1 MKHIRQLS
9 LDGLRGIAAL
19 SVVIYHYFFR
29 IDEIYNTGSNVMD
42 WTYFGHFGVHL
53 FFMISGFVI
62 FMSISK
68 ETKPINFIIS
78 RFSRLYPAYFFAV
91 IITFTVVYIFGLQGR
106 EVKIFDAL
114 LNLLMFQEFLGI
126 PHVDGVY
133 WTLTVEITF
142 YFWCLVLI
150 LFKKIDLLTF
160 ALFSFLFLFFTAEIL
175 PENIY
180 KIIGKLF
187 FINYVS
193 FFLLGV
199 VTYKLKS
206 ECLRYRNVLQIL
218 LIFTMLFINS
228 ENENFIVYCF
238 IYILFLLGVYD
249 VLKFLKFK
257 IFIFMGE
264 ISYSLYLVHQNIG
277 YVIITKMMNAD
288 ISKLAAALVAFIVSL
303 FLAKLMYTYIELKL
317 SKYIKLYLNNKLK
330 EVRI

>member
-1 MKHIRQLS
+1 MKHLRQLS
-9 LDGLRGIAAL
+9 LDGLRGIAAF
-19 SVVIYHYFFR
+19 SVVIYHYFYR
-29 IDEIYNTGSNVMD
+29 IDEIYGIGSNEMD
-42 WTYFGHFGVHL
+42 WTYFGKFGVHL

-91 IITFTVVYIFGLQGR
+91 IITFTIVYIFGLQGR

-142 YFWCLVLI
+142 YFWCLILI
-150 LFKKIDLLTF
+150 LLKKTELLTLM
-160 ALFSFLFLFFTAEIL
+160 LFSFLFLSFTSEVL

-187 FINYVS
+187 LINYIS
-193 FFLLGV
+193 FFLLGI
-199 VTYKLKS
+199 VTYKLKK
-206 ECLRYRNVLQIL
+206 ENLNCRNIFPIF
-218 LIFTMLFINS
+218 LIFIMLFINNK
-228 ENENFIVYCF
+228 NEDFIVYSV
-238 IYILFLLGVYD
+238 IYIFFLLGVYD
-249 VLKFLKFK
+249 AIKFLKLK
-257 IFIFMGE
+257 IFIFFGE

-277 YVIITKMMNAD
+277 YVIITKMMNAEFP
-288 ISKLAAALVAFIVSL
+288 KLVAALVALITSI
-303 FLAKLMYTYIELKL
+303 FLAKLIYIYIEVKL
-317 SKYIKLYLNNKLK
+317 GKFIKHYLNNKLK
-330 EVRI
+330 EVKI